1 MHFIPIAVVV
11 LWFWLWSSLVYQL
24 SVSTKPPV
32 LSFKV
37 GVTTEDI
44 DKVVHQAAILFGAY
58 PSPLN
63 YKEFPKSVCTSV
75 NNVAVHGVP
84 DR

>member
-1 MHFIPIAVVV
+1 MRFVHGVVV
-11 LWFWLWSSLVYQL
+11 LWFWVWSSPLYQL
-24 SVSTKPPV
+24 SKPSV

-44 DKVVHQAAILFGAY
+44 DKVVHQAAISFGAY

-63 YKEFPKSVCTSV
+63 YRGFPKSVCTSV

>member
-1 MHFIPIAVVV
+1 MRFVHGVVV
-11 LWFWLWSSLVYQL
+11 VCGFGYGLLRYINL
-24 SVSTKPPV
+24 VSTKPSV

-44 DKVVHQAAILFGAY
+44 DKVVHQAAISFGAY

-63 YKEFPKSVCTSV
+63 YKGFPKSVCTSV